1 MSDNPSTGGARRV
14 GILYEHPDWFRPL
27 FAELDRRGIEWEALD
42 GRRLNLD
49 PAEPVGDFDLV
60 FNRMS
65 PSAFQRGAA
74 AAVFATAEYLRG
86 WESRGVRVVNGSA
99 AWSTELSKIR
109 QLQLIS
115 ELGLRYPEARF
126 VQPDGI
132 RDAAEEIGYPL
143 VVKPNVGGSGAG
155 VVRFDAPDELEAA
168 LEAGSI
174 DLGPTGV
181 GLVQRYI
188 QPTEGR
194 IQRVEVLDG
203 EVLYGI
209 RVYAPEGEFNLCPAD
224 ACQTADGAELVR
236 GACALDAADNGMKVE
251 AFEVTPEIAR
261 EVVAITRAAGIDVGG
276 VEFTFDPVT
285 GERLYYD
292 VNALS
297 NFVADGPVVV
307 GFDPF
312 ERLVDWLEVAL
323 SAGTR
328 ADAPPEPAAS
338 RPAAATAGSG
348 ALPTPVVREVGA

>member
-1 MSDNPSTGGARRV
+1 MTTTLPRL

-27 FAELDRRGIEWEALD
+27 FTLLDHRGWDWTPLD
-42 GRRLNLD
+42 ARDGILD
-49 PAEPVGDFDLV
+49 PADPPTDLDLV

-74 AAVFATAEYLRG
+74 AAVFATQEWLAA
-86 WESRGVRVVNGSA
+86 WEDARIPVVNGSR
-99 AWSTELSKIR
+99 AWRTELSKIR
-109 QLQLIS
+109 QLRLL
-115 ELGLRYPEARF
+115 EGLGLDYPEARF

-132 RDAAEEIGYPL
+132 RAAAREIGFPL

-155 VVRFDAPDELEAA
+155 VVRFDSGAELDAA
-168 LEAGSI
+168 LQAGTL

-188 QPTEGR
+188 PPTEGR

-224 ACQTADGAELVR
+224 ACRTPDGAELVR
-236 GACALDAADNGMKVE
+236 GACAVDAADNGMQVE

-261 EVVAITRAAGIDVGG
+261 EVTAITRAAGIDVGG
-276 VEFTFDPVT
+276 VEFTHDPET
-285 GERLYYD
+285 GSRLYYD

-297 NFVADGPVVV
+297 NFVADGPRVV

-312 ERLVDWLEVAL
+312 VRLVDWLATR
-323 SAGTR
+323 SGT
-328 ADAPPEPAAS
+328 ES
-338 RPAAATAGSG
+338 RPVPAGV
-348 ALPTPVVREVGA
+348 AP